1 MDGICVNL
9 KIHPTALSNEKG
21 IAKLRMMTQAYF
33 KKGGAEI
40 QYNIVDSNTMRA
52 AQADPLAYRDL
63 VVRIAGFSAYFVELG
78 FDNQN
83 DLIGRTDNM
92 L

>member
-1 MDGICVNL
+1 MDGVCLNL
-9 KIHPTALSNEKG
+9 KIHPTALNNEEG
-21 IAKLRMMTQAYF
+21 IAKLRMMTQTYF
-33 KKGGAEI
+33 NRGGLEI
-40 QYNIVDSNTMRA
+40 QYNIVDTNTMRA

-78 FDNQN
+78 LDNQN
-83 DLIGRTDNM
+83 DLISRTENM